1 MTVKVNKTEI
11 HAFNFSGGEC
21 QISLGEAHLSDRT
34 EVSAFLNNSDEI
46 MRLILTVDAIR
57 RINPA
62 TMIDLIIPYFPY
74 ARQDRV
80 CNSGEA
86 FSAAVMTQ
94 LINNL
99 RCNSVTIEDPHSS
112 VTSSMLENV
121 RIKTQSDIVSN
132 SETMRRL
139 IKENNLTLLAPDK
152 GAAPK
157 TEDIA
162 ASLAR
167 TGIATRAMFAAKV
180 RDVTNGKITETIIPD
195 GMEGKNI
202 LIPDDICDGGGTFI
216 ALAKKLKSQGAA
228 DLYLYVTHGIFSKGL
243 TPLKDGFK
251 HVYCRNIFI
260 RNDQPEFLT
269 ILEDVQ

>member
-1 MTVKVNKTEI
+1 MAVKLNKNEI

-21 QISLGEAHLSDRT
+21 QISLGEAHIGDRI
-34 EVSAFLNNSDEI
+34 EVSAFLNNSDAV
-46 MRLILTVDAIR
+46 MRLILTIDAIR

-80 CNSGEA
+80 CNTGEA
-86 FSAAVMTQ
+86 FSLAVMAQ

-121 RIKTQSDIVSN
+121 RIKTQADIVSN

-152 GAAPK
+152 GAASK
-157 TEDIA
+157 TEAIS
-162 ASLAR
+162 ASLALK
-167 TGIATRAMFAAKV
+167 GIKTETLFAQKV
-180 RDVTNGKITETIIPD
+180 RDVTDGKITETIIPD
-195 GMEGKNI
+195 GIENKRI
-202 LIPDDICDGGGTFI
+202 LIPDDICDGGSTFI
-216 ALAKKLKSQGAA
+216 ELAKKLKSKGAA

-243 TPLKDGFK
+243 LPLKDGFK
-251 HVYCRNIFI
+251 HVYCRNSFI
-260 RNDQPEFLT
+260 KNDQPEFLT